1 MNRLRFAL
9 RIAERFLR
17 GHRSNLN
24 DIAEDYDFASAT
36 YAETWQAFMEPVNKD
51 FLDKLAPPPHGRVL
65 DLGCG
70 TGLVLDHLR
79 QHGFSGNYCG
89 VDASPGML
97 ARVQNGLEVVL
108 LQGDAHDLLESLPAG
123 AYDGVTAL
131 WSWEYMNRKK
141 LLPHIRRVLRPG
153 GQVILLANRRDTIP
167 ELERAFLSLMARQTG
182 EIRKVFHH
190 ALRMPRSAAQMA
202 RELSKAGF
210 HVSYQA
216 NAERIRAHATAAEA
230 VAWGFCT
237 GALAGTRCVMDLPD
251 LEARLAEMIEKKDAT
266 MDTFTTTHRFA
277 GVVGTLPC

>member
-1 MNRLRFAL
+1 MNRLRFAW

-17 GHRSNLN
+17 GHRSNLK
-24 DIAEDYDFASAT
+24 DLAEDYDFASAT
-36 YAETWQAFMEPVNKD
+36 YAETWQTFMEPVNKD
-51 FLDKLAPPPHGRVL
+51 FLDQLAPPPHGRVL

-79 QHGFSGNYCG
+79 QHGFSGNYAG

-97 ARVQNGLEVVL
+97 ARVQKGPGVAL
-108 LQGDAHDLLESLPAG
+108 LQGDVHDLLETLPSM

-167 ELERAFLSLMARQTG
+167 ELERAFLSLMARQPG
-182 EIRKVFHH
+182 DIRKVFHH
-190 ALRMPRSAAQMA
+190 ALRMPRSSAQMA
-202 RELSKAGF
+202 RELSHTGI
-210 HVSYQA
+210 SINYQA
-216 NAERIRAHATAAEA
+216 DAERIRTHETATKAI
-230 VAWGFCT
+230 AWGFRT

-277 GVVGTLPC
+277 GVVGILPC

>member
-1 MNRLRFAL
+1 MNRLRFAW

-51 FLDKLAPPPHGRVL
+51 FLDQLAPPPQGRVL

-79 QHGFSGNYCG
+79 QHGFSGTYCG

-97 ARVQNGLEVVL
+97 ARVQKGPGVEL
-108 LQGDAHDLLESLPAG
+108 LQGDVHDLLGSLPGG
-123 AYDGVTAL
+123 AFDGVTAL

-167 ELERAFLSLMARQTG
+167 ELERAFLKLMARRPG

-190 ALRMPRSAAQMA
+190 ALRMPRSSTQMVS
-202 RELSKAGF
+202 ELSHTGF
-210 HVSYQA
+210 QINYLA
-216 NAERIRAHATAAEA
+216 DAERIRTHETAAETI
-230 VAWGFCT
+230 AWGYHT

-251 LEARLAEMIEKKDAT
+251 LEARLAEMLEKKDAT
-266 MDTFTTTHRFA
+266 MATFTTTHRFTGA
-277 GVVGTLPC
+277 VGTLPC